1 MRYRN
6 LETGA
11 FDGGVGTSMSF
22 TNGIL
27 NLTNWA
33 GNVILPTLAGL
44 FFAIAI
50 LRFARS
56 ESYAA
61 AMYGGLLCLMASG
74 LLRAMETFASQRAW
88 NDPDV
93 YWISLVSLVDWI
105 CNVVMPV
112 YAGLQVAA
120 GALRMGIVTRIH
132 PTEGWMRHFV
142 AAGLCLLLSGLVRM
156 AEFFVL
162 KGTGG
167 VT

>member
-1 MRYRN
+1 
-6 LETGA
+6 
-11 FDGGVGTSMSF
+11 MSF

-44 FFAIAI
+44 FFAIAV

-61 AMYGGLLCLMASG
+61 AMYGGFLCLMASG
-74 LLRAMETFASQRAW
+74 LLRAHG
-88 NDPDV
+88 DV
-93 YWISLVSLVDWI
+93 CLAESLERSRRVLDVARELVDWI
-105 CNVVMPV
+105 CNVLMPV

-132 PTEGWMRHFV
+132 PTEGWLRHFV
-142 AAGLCLLLSGLVRM
+142 VAGLCLLLSGLVRL
-156 AEFFVL
+156 AEFFVAHGTAGIPVGGRERWLL
-162 KGTGG
+162 K
-167 VT
+167 

>member
-1 MRYRN
+1 
-6 LETGA
+6 
-11 FDGGVGTSMSF
+11 MSF

-44 FFAIAI
+44 FFAIAV
-50 LRFARS
+50 LKFARS
-56 ESYAA
+56 ESYGA
-61 AMYGGLLCLMASG
+61 AMYGGFLCLMASG
-74 LLRAMETFASQRAW
+74 LLRAMERFASQRTW

-93 YWISLVSLVDWI
+93 YWISLVTLVDWT
-105 CNVVMPV
+105 CNVLMPV

-142 AAGLCLLLSGLVRM
+142 AAGLCLLLSGLVRL

-167 VT
+167 IT

>member
-1 MRYRN
+1 
-6 LETGA
+6 
-11 FDGGVGTSMSF
+11 MSF

-33 GNVILPTLAGL
+33 GNVILPTLTGL

-56 ESYAA
+56 ESSSV
-61 AMYGGLLCLMASG
+61 AMYGGFLCLMASG
-74 LLRAMETFASQRAW
+74 LLRSMETFASQRPW

-93 YWISLVSLVDWI
+93 YWMAIVTLVDWI
-105 CNVVMPV
+105 CNVLMPL

-120 GALRMGIVTRIH
+120 GALRMGLIARIH
-132 PTEGWMRHFV
+132 PTEGWMKHFV
-142 AAGLCLLLSGLVRM
+142 VAGLCLLLSGLVRL
-156 AEFFVL
+156 AEFFVTH
-162 KGTGG
+162 GTGG

>member
-1 MRYRN
+1 
-6 LETGA
+6 
-11 FDGGVGTSMSF
+11 MSF
-22 TNGIL
+22 TNGLL

-44 FFAIAI
+44 FFAIAV
-50 LRFARS
+50 LKFARS
-56 ESYAA
+56 EPYGA
-61 AMYGGLLCLMASG
+61 AMYGGFLCLMASG

-105 CNVVMPV
+105 CNVLMPV

-120 GALRMGIVTRIH
+120 GALRLGIVTRVH
-132 PTEGWMRHFV
+132 HSEEWMKHFL
-142 AAGLCLLLSGLVRM
+142 AAGLCLLLSGFVRL

-162 KGTGG
+162 HGTGG
-167 VT
+167 VS

>member
-1 MRYRN
+1 
-6 LETGA
+6 
-11 FDGGVGTSMSF
+11 MSF
-22 TNGIL
+22 NNGIL
-27 NLTNWA
+27 NLANWA

-44 FFAIAI
+44 FFAIAV

-61 AMYGGLLCLMASG
+61 AMYGGLLCLIASG

-93 YWISLVSLVDWI
+93 YWMSLVSLVDWI
-105 CNVVMPV
+105 CNVLMPV

-132 PTEGWMRHFV
+132 PSEGWMRHFV
-142 AAGLCLLLSGLVRM
+142 AAGLCLLLSGLVRL
-156 AEFFVL
+156 AELFVL

-167 VT
+167 VS

>member
-1 MRYRN
+1 
-6 LETGA
+6 
-11 FDGGVGTSMSF
+11 MSF

-44 FFAIAI
+44 FFAIAV
-50 LRFARS
+50 LKFARS
-56 ESYAA
+56 ESYGA
-61 AMYGGLLCLMASG
+61 AMYGGFLYLMASG
-74 LLRAMETFASQRAW
+74 LLRAMERFASQRTW

-93 YWISLVSLVDWI
+93 YWNSLVTLVDWI
-105 CNVVMPV
+105 CNVLMPV

-120 GALRMGIVTRIH
+120 GALRMGIVTRVH

-142 AAGLCLLLSGLVRM
+142 AAGLCLLLSGLVRL

-162 KGTGG
+162 QGTGG
-167 VT
+167 VS